1 MKIKDLIE
9 ELQKLNPETLL
20 VMSSDSEGNAYSPV
34 SVPISVGHYFP
45 DSSYSGD
52 FYEGTLEELVADGDY
67 DSVEEAQ
74 EDMQHAI
81 PAVCIWPVN

>member
-34 SVPISVGHYFP
+34 SAPISIGYYFP

-52 FYEGTLEELVADGDY
+52 FYEGTLEELVTDGDY
-67 DSVEEAQ
+67 DSVEEAE